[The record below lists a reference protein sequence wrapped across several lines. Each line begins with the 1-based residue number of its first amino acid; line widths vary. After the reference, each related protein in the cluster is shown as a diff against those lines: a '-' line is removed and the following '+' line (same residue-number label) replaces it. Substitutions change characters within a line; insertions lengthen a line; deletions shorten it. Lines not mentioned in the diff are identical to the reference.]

1 MLELPNG
8 DRARIVPAVEDS
20 FCGYSSSGCPTG
32 MYKGYSLY
40 IVLETG
46 SLYAVKEA

>member
-8 DRARIVPAVEDS
+8 EKARVVPAVDNS
-20 FCGYSSSGCPTG
+20 FCGYNGSGCPTG
-32 MYKGYSLY
+32 MYNGYSLY
-40 IVLETG
+40 IVLSTG